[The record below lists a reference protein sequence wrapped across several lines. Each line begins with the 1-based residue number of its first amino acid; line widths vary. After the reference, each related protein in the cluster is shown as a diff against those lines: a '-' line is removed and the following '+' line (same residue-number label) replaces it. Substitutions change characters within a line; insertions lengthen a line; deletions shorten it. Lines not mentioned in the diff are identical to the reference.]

1 MRKISLWT
9 AAAALVAGALYFGLV
24 VYPQQR
30 FHAALDLALQQLPT
44 GFSRSYKAA
53 EYSLLSHRAT
63 ISGLALHAAPPR
75 YLDVTIDTIELIKP
89 SLGFLTAWSQA
100 AAAPTAIAPD
110 LALPVGDGIALAG
123 VSVKVEAMSATLA
136 SGRIDG

>member
-53 EYSLLSHRAT
+53 EYSLLSNRAT
-63 ISGLALHAAPPR
+63 ISDLALHAAPPR
-75 YLDVTIDTIELIKP
+75 YLDITIDTIELIKP
-89 SLGFLTAWSQA
+89 SLGFLTSWSQA
-100 AAAPTAIAPD
+100 A
-110 LALPVGDGIALAG
+110 
-123 VSVKVEAMSATLA
+123 VEPGPWPRIWRCQSATA
-136 SGRIDG
+136 SRWRASPSTSRR